1 MNSSFNEI
9 HQNNGC
15 KVERIEVV
23 VDNENNDE
31 VKEEENVESFTEKED
46 VQEAINLSGITN
58 FSFLALEVE
67 LKQC

>member
-1 MNSSFNEI
+1 M
-9 HQNNGC
+9 
-15 KVERIEVV
+15 V

-67 LKQC
+67 AMLRFSSHFVCMF

>member
-1 MNSSFNEI
+1 M
-9 HQNNGC
+9 
-15 KVERIEVV
+15 V